1 MLDPLTFAGISAGTK
16 VLVDTVLVP
25 LAKEAGGDFYK
36 DFLKDNASKA
46 LYEKVPAL
54 LKKVIDR
61 SHKDFLDLFREE
73 LEYCD
78 LPGTLVKHEFAAPL
92 KQLLQDPD
100 VKQFLGKALDF
111 ETKKLDGNFLQDK
124 WARLHVSTLPKEF
137 DWEQLTKNYL
147 RKVKG
152 LIREDAELS
161 RQLEL
166 NYQER
171 VRENTEELVG
181 VKVGFDLGQYQESLK
196 EKFGS
201 LSLDSLD
208 TTGAAYDNLRLWKI
222 FVAQDVRECAEFAPQ
237 MYELPKERL
246 LELQKAGEIDSLL
259 SLDTLEQQ
267 RKSYAEKPIES
278 VRGVVGLGAARSVER
293 AVILGDPGSGK
304 STLLRAIALDW
315 AEKSLAALKNEPIP
329 ILIELRLYA
338 QDKDAGVCNSFL
350 EYLHKGNTACRLNQL
365 ALDELL
371 KSGKAVA
378 LFDGVDEVFDPNLRE
393 AVVTDIHRFSNSYPQ
408 VQMVVTSRW
417 LGYKAETLRK
427 ADFQH
432 YMLQDLN
439 AEQIEDFLAR
449 WHRLTFTAA
458 QEEDKKRKQARL
470 QKAITE
476 SKAIRELAG
485 NPLLLTMMAIL
496 NRNQELPRDRARLY
510 ERASEV
516 LLYQWDVEVKLHE
529 QEELKNWQIDVRDKQ
544 AMLRKVAH
552 HMQANDD
559 GLSGNVISREDLER
573 ILTEYLKTLE
583 VSRARAVAKVMIEQ
597 LRERNFILCYLG
609 ADNYAF
615 VHRTFLEYFCA
626 SEFVHQFEKEKV
638 LQQEDLEALHSDH
651 FQDESWDEVLR
662 LMAGMI
668 EPRFVGNI
676 VQHLI
681 IQEVDSNNFLDDSL
695 RFRPSGFEQGFVS
708 RGAIGHLLLAA
719 DCVAEVRTHS
729 ELGPPAQKLLA
740 ELKKKQEREYPYYLE
755 QDAALAITD
764 AIAVHWKNAP
774 QTLPWLEQCVE
785 SRDGASYFPES
796 ALRSISSYWAAKS
809 STLPWLKSRAQ
820 EDDNWAVRSAA
831 VQELAKGWKDD
842 PDTL

>member
-246 LELQKAGEIDSLL
+246 LELQTAGEIDPLL
-259 SLDTLEQQ
+259 SLDVLEQQ

-278 VRGVVGLGAARSVER
+278 VRGVVGLGAARSVDR

-304 STLLRAIALDW
+304 STLLRAIALSW
-315 AEKSLAALKNEPIP
+315 AEKPLAELKNEPIP
-329 ILIELRLYA
+329 LLIELRLYA
-338 QDKDAGVCNSFL
+338 QDKDSGVCNSFL

-439 AEQIEDFLAR
+439 AEQIEDFLER

-458 QEEDKKRKQARL
+458 QEQDRKRKQARL

-476 SKAIRELAG
+476 SKTIRELAG

-529 QEELKNWQIDVRDKQ
+529 QEDLKNWQIDVRDKQ

-552 HMQANDD
+552 HMQANND

-583 VSRARAVAKVMIEQ
+583 VDRARAVAKVIIEQ

-626 SEFVHQFEKEKV
+626 SAFVYQFEKERTIDAEQLKK
-638 LQQEDLEALHSDH
+638 LYGDN
-651 FQDESWDEVLR
+651 FQDEAWDEVLR
-662 LMAGMI
+662 LMAGML
-668 EPRFVGNI
+668 EPRFIG
-676 VQHLI
+676 
-681 IQEVDSNNFLDDSL
+681 EVIDFLLGQTVDPVEYLDGYYVK
-695 RFRPSGFEQGFVS
+695 REAFN
-708 RGAIGHLLLAA
+708 HLLLVA
-719 DCVAEVRTHS
+719 DCLTEVRSHHEIVEEKKRLLEKLKYES
-729 ELGPPAQKLLA
+729 ELQYPYLLDA
-740 ELKKKQEREYPYYLE
+740 NAATSLVGAVAATWKIRPEIVIWMKYCLYLRKQECVALPPSYDMCY
-755 QDAALAITD
+755 LAID
-764 AIAVHWKNAP
+764 NVRIA
-774 QTLPWLEQCVE
+774 
-785 SRDGASYFPES
+785 
-796 ALRSISSYWAAKS
+796 
-809 STLPWLKSRAQ
+809 
-820 EDDNWAVRSAA
+820 
-831 VQELAKGWKDD
+831 
-842 PDTL
+842 